1 MCDATAIAVTS
12 LVVGTVGS
20 IASYTQQNFAADA
33 ANQNALNQLKLQNQ
47 AQLAQNQQALDTALF
62 NMSSQNSAIS
72 LSNQRMLN
80 DWVMTAK
87 QTGNANLSLQREWY
101 QATQQKFYTDMTGQ
115 LEFQASL
122 NKSILSEMRAE
133 SQQQLNQMDLNAG
146 LEAAQD
152 KRNNAQALRSFEAE
166 RLMASS
172 LQAQG
177 SILAQGRSGQSIGL
191 ALQNETA
198 KYGRDMRMGQRNSAN
213 ISADFYSDVTNAYLA
228 KAQEDAK
235 AIASISPRPFEPMT
249 LPDIAPPVF
258 ADVPNDPIFTPFMDN
273 PGPTGSPVFQSNA
286 AFTPGGSVLGLVAG
300 IGSAAIGS
308 VGAYYEADSAITQSR
323 NRKQSQKNSKP
334 ATKKTN

>member
-20 IASYTQQNFAADA
+20 ISAYAQQNYAADA
-33 ANQNALNQLKLQNQ
+33 ANTNALNQLKLQNQ
-47 AQLAQNQQALDTALF
+47 SQLAQQQQALDTALF
-62 NMSSQNSAIS
+62 NMSTQNSAIS

-87 QTGNANLSLQREWY
+87 QTSNANLTLQREWY

-146 LEAAQD
+146 LEAAQE

-177 SILAQGRSGQSIGL
+177 SILSQGRSGQSIGL

-198 KYGRDMRMGQRNSAN
+198 KYGRDMRMGQRNSTN
-213 ISADFYSDVTNAYLA
+213 ISSDFYSEVTNAYLT

-258 ADVPNDPIFTPFMDN
+258 ADLPNDPIFTPFMDN
-273 PGPTGSPVFQSNA
+273 PGPVGSPVFQSTA
-286 AFTPGGSVLGLVAG
+286 AFTPGGSELGLVAG

-308 VGAYYEADSAITQSR
+308 LGTYYQMDNLI
-323 NRKQSQKNSKP
+323 NKP
-334 ATKKTN
+334 KEKPKPKPKSNPKK